1 MKILVTGGAGYI
13 GSTICSA
20 LEDGGH
26 VPVILDSLVNGRR
39 EFTAGRAFYH
49 GDIAALK
56 GGFLGVEVFF
66 VISGYLI
73 TSLLL
78 AERKNTMRLDLRRFY
93 ARRAKRLLP
102 ALPILFAAR
111 ALLRFVRD
119 SDELQR
125 RIQLEAFALASL
137 VLTLGSFALGL
148 LVLARVIDIAAG
160 DALVMVLPAYA
171 LLY

>member
-1 MKILVTGGAGYI
+1 MTKVHRRYI
-13 GSTICSA
+13 
-20 LEDGGH
+20 
-26 VPVILDSLVNGRR
+26 R
-39 EFTAGRAFYH
+39 EFLPAMAAYCVTLVLSLQALKLVQALWGRA
-49 GDIAALK
+49 AL
-56 GGFLGVEVFF
+56 
-66 VISGYLI
+66 
-73 TSLLL
+73 
-78 AERKNTMRLDLRRFY
+78 A
-93 ARRAKRLLP
+93 LLP

-171 LLY
+171 LLYGAFAAYTTRRYQ